1 MKRLLAAC
9 IAVCGTLLGAP
20 VAAQNTGGIF
30 GPVVNEGHRSWQ
42 GRSTYDLDGYGFA
55 NRLHYQQ
62 AHNGDLMWRIVAQ
75 VHKTEDSTTDFDYGL
90 AELFWQL
97 SDDTAFWQ
105 TGVRFDLRVRGND
118 RPELFGF
125 NWMNQFQLTPRL
137 EARVLVLLGRNF
149 GSGASSDVSFQTRG
163 HLSYGLSDRTA
174 LGFEFYNSW
183 GAVDD
188 FRDFDDQQHQLGPFA
203 TVRLGGNWS
212 LFAGALFGV
221 TDSTSDAELR
231 LWLTKDL

>member
-1 MKRLLAAC
+1 MKRVLVIGGVLCGLLISLPA
-9 IAVCGTLLGAP
+9 L
-20 VAAQNTGGIF
+20 AQNTGGIF

-62 AHNGDLMWRIVAQ
+62 AEGGNLMWRLVAQ
-75 VHKTEDSTTDFDYGL
+75 VHKTPDSTTDFDYGL

-97 SDDTAFWQ
+97 SDDAAFWQ

-125 NWMNQFQLTPRL
+125 NWMNQFQLTPQL
-137 EARVLVLLGRNF
+137 EARMLVLFGRNF

-163 HLSYGLSDRTA
+163 HLSYSLSNRTA

-188 FRDFDDQQHQLGPFA
+188 IRDFDDQQHQIGPFA

-212 LFAGALFGV
+212 LFAGALFGI